1 MEEKL
6 YLLGAVV
13 STVFLLMR
21 TSTILKKHPLYIWVW
36 NGYNELILVLDLE
49 NFLFSLLLPI
59 AEDFDHL
66 GAHYATK
73 RPNAPSFAENMCA

>member
-1 MEEKL
+1 MICWVL
-6 YLLGAVV
+6 SFRLFGAVEEDQYH
-13 STVFLLMR
+13 T
-21 TSTILKKHPLYIWVW
+21 KKNTLYIWVW

-73 RPNAPSFAENMCA
+73 RPNAPSFAENIMCA